1 MNMIHKI
8 LGLLPMMAV
17 TLTLTTC
24 SNVDNTEDSSLP
36 GGGQQGVVDLAKVAA
51 DYTALDGDVL
61 SGTLDGKTQKYKIS
75 IAAGATVTLRDAT
88 INGVHTDDS
97 HELWAG
103 LTCLGDATIILE
115 GTNAVQTFNRFYP
128 GLQPGP
134 DSTTLT
140 IRGSGSLT
148 ATGSHFAPGIGT
160 KFDGGSCGNI
170 RIEDGTITATGDF
183 NSAAIGS
190 TYNSTCGDITI
201 SGGTVTATGGEY
213 GAGIGS
219 GVGYDGTSQCGDIT
233 ISGGTVTATGGSDG
247 AGIGTGQYGKCG
259 SISISGG
266 TVMAK
271 GSNNAT
277 GIGTGWG
284 DYSNKAE
291 CGDISITNGAG
302 FVSVTAIRGGGAS
315 MSIGTSDCDNYFS
328 YKCGRI
334 MFDLEEIFDGS
345 NNYIIVPGNGRY
357 YNLNFAKSTTDDGD
371 DDTDDTDNTWTLT
384 PQ

>member
-201 SGGTVTATGGEY
+201 SGGTVTATGG
-213 GAGIGS
+213 
-219 GVGYDGTSQCGDIT
+219 
-233 ISGGTVTATGGSDG
+233 SDG